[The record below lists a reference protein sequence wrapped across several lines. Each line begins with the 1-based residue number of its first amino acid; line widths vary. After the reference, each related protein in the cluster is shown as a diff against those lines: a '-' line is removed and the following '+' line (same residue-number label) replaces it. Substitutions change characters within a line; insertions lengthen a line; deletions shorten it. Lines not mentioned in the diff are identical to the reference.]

1 MEPLTEQGSR
11 LCTADPKTK
20 PHCWERLE
28 NVSEL
33 GGGSDTREEVSVAKC
48 KGLQC
53 FPHPE
58 ILSNT
63 GLHGSNRL
71 GCGDIDAKT

>member
-1 MEPLTEQGSR
+1 MAIDLCQLESEMEPLTEQGSR

-20 PHCWERLE
+20 PHCWKNLE

-48 KGLQC
+48 KGLSAS
-53 FPHPE
+53 HT
-58 ILSNT
+58 L
-63 GLHGSNRL
+63 
-71 GCGDIDAKT
+71 KY